1 MKMLGFSYSYQT
13 GTTKFPSKGVF
24 EGVTKPNIFIFQHQ
38 EMVIIS
44 NIVEE
49 SFYAQS
55 RPTILKIISIPDQQ
69 EVTGCN
75 YIQFDNHDGVKIK
88 YDRVDDIE
96 VKLLTRKGDLIN
108 FVNEGDVKLQ
118 LEFKKTA

>member
-1 MKMLGFSYSYQT
+1 
-13 GTTKFPSKGVF
+13 
-24 EGVTKPNIFIFQHQ
+24 
-38 EMVIIS
+38 MVIIS

-96 VKLLTRKGDLIN
+96 VKLLTRKGDLID
-108 FVNEGDVKLQ
+108 FVDEGDVKLQ
-118 LEFKKTA
+118 LEFKKIG